1 MSLQTISQYY
11 ADVDR
16 VVQYGGNRKETA
28 IRTSFYNL
36 LNQYAQPRDLFLIP
50 ELDYRL
56 PNGKTIYPDG
66 TLKDALRLDWGYWES
81 KDTSDDL
88 AREIQ
93 KKFTAGYPNA
103 NILFEDSQTAVLFQD
118 GAEVGRCAVRNPTEL
133 DRLLT
138 NFVSFTRPE
147 IKTFRHAL
155 AQFSAD
161 VPQISDAL
169 RDMIA
174 KQNADNQAFRA
185 AQTAFLT
192 LCQTSINPDVTT
204 ADVHEMLIQHI
215 LTEEIF
221 TTVFDDPAFHQEN
234 NISQEL
240 HKLENTFFTGAVKRN
255 TLDTIK
261 PYYVVIRTEASR
273 IANHTEKQRFLKVMY
288 ENFYKAYNPKAADR
302 LGIVYTPD
310 EIVKFMLQS
319 TDHLLHQH
327 FGKILASDGVQILDP
342 ATGTGTFITDL
353 LDYLPKDKLAHKYR
367 HEIHC
372 NEVAILPYYIANLN
386 IEATFKQKMG
396 YYEPFP
402 NICFM
407 DTLDNMAFNFA
418 GNQTNIFGG
427 LSAENA
433 LRVKAQNER
442 KISVIIGNPPYNAN
456 QQNENDNNKNRE
468 YFADRKKK
476 LGGIDG
482 RIRQTFIA
490 QSTAQ
495 KTKVYDMYARFF
507 RWAMDR
513 IDAEKGGIIA
523 YITNRS
529 FIDSRTFD
537 GFRKCIQ
544 DEFSFAYI
552 VDTKSDVR
560 ANPKISGTKNNVFGI
575 QAGVAVMFLVKL
587 PRKETKP
594 GDKCQIRYVS
604 MPDEWTRLEKLTWFQ
619 DNPLKTIGFDF
630 ITPDQNANWLNM
642 VENDFETLL
651 PVVSENKGESVF
663 RLSANAIKTNRD
675 EWVYDFDRQTLL
687 RKCQYFVEI
696 YNEEVGK
703 GFVDNEGLDYSIKWS
718 RDLKNKLISKKRII
732 FNEGKVV
739 KSGWR
744 PFTNQFFYSEKIM
757 GDVFTQNHVEMFGLK
772 LDKPNRTINLSGT
785 SAMKPFQ
792 VLCSDGPTDYEF
804 VEKNQCLPLY
814 RYDAA
819 GNRID
824 NITDWGRAQF
834 VAHYGDDSIM
844 KEAIFHYTY
853 AVLHHPAYRTKYEL
867 NLKRE
872 FPRLPFYQ
880 DFAQWAAWGKALM
893 GLHIDYET
901 VTPYALV
908 RRDAVPKE
916 KVVATPLFSETIG
929 KNQLAQTPVAAK
941 APKPRL
947 KADEQA
953 GQIEID
959 DQTTLSGIPP
969 EAWQYRLGNRSALA
983 WVLDQ
988 YKEKKPTDPTIAER
1002 FDTYRFADY
1011 KEHVIGLLAR
1021 VCTVSVETM
1030 RLVNQMPLG

>member
-1 MSLQTISQYY
+1 
-11 ADVDR
+11 
-16 VVQYGGNRKETA
+16 
-28 IRTSFYNL
+28 
-36 LNQYAQPRDLFLIP
+36 
-50 ELDYRL
+50 
-56 PNGKTIYPDG
+56 
-66 TLKDALRLDWGYWES
+66 
-81 KDTSDDL
+81 
-88 AREIQ
+88 
-93 KKFTAGYPNA
+93 
-103 NILFEDSQTAVLFQD
+103 
-118 GAEVGRCAVRNPTEL
+118 
-133 DRLLT
+133 
-138 NFVSFTRPE
+138 
-147 IKTFRHAL
+147 
-155 AQFSAD
+155 
-161 VPQISDAL
+161 
-169 RDMIA
+169 
-174 KQNADNQAFRA
+174 
-185 AQTAFLT
+185 
-192 LCQTSINPDVTT
+192 
-204 ADVHEMLIQHI
+204 
-215 LTEEIF
+215 
-221 TTVFDDPAFHQEN
+221 
-234 NISQEL
+234 
-240 HKLENTFFTGAVKRN
+240 
-255 TLDTIK
+255 
-261 PYYVVIRTEASR
+261 
-273 IANHTEKQRFLKVMY
+273 
-288 ENFYKAYNPKAADR
+288 
-302 LGIVYTPD
+302 
-310 EIVKFMLQS
+310 
-319 TDHLLHQH
+319 
-327 FGKILASDGVQILDP
+327 
-342 ATGTGTFITDL
+342 
-353 LDYLPKDKLAHKYR
+353 
-367 HEIHC
+367 
-372 NEVAILPYYIANLN
+372 
-386 IEATFKQKMG
+386 
-396 YYEPFP
+396 
-402 NICFM
+402 M

-418 GNQTNIFGG
+418 GNQTTIFGG

-468 YFADRKKK
+468 YFGDRKKK

-587 PRKETKP
+587 PRKETRP

-619 DNPLKTIGFDF
+619 DNPLKTVGFDF
-630 ITPDQNANWLNM
+630 ITPDKDNNWINM
-642 VENDFETLL
+642 VENDFETML
-651 PVVSENKGESVF
+651 PLASKDVKLGRSEDALFKLFSLGVVT
-663 RLSANAIKTNRD
+663 ARD
-675 EWVYDFDRQTLL
+675 EWVYDESSEHLAVKVNHLIDKYNADVQIFKALKDSTEKAKFDT
-687 RKCQYFVEI
+687 K
-696 YNEEVGK
+696 
-703 GFVDNEGLDYSIKWS
+703 IKWT
-718 RDLKNKLISKKRII
+718 RAVKGDLVKGKIYKFQKGLIIDSLY
-732 FNEGKVV
+732 
-739 KSGWR
+739 R
-744 PFTNQFFYSEKIM
+744 PFVKRKLYFSNEL
-757 GDVFTQNHVEMFGLK
+757 NEMQYQLPHILK
-772 LDKPNRTINLSGT
+772 GKNLSINFLCVSSQNALSTMATNTAFDYCLLKMGNGGT
-785 SAMKPFQ
+785 VS
-792 VLCSDGPTDYEF
+792 
-804 VEKNQCLPLY
+804 LPLY

-834 VAHYGDDSIM
+834 VAHYGDDSIT

-872 FPRLPFYQ
+872 FPRLPFYGN
-880 DFAQWAAWGKALM
+880 FGQWAAWGQALM
-893 GLHIDYET
+893 DLHIGYET

-908 RRDAVPKE
+908 RRDAKNPSPGPSPVGRG
-916 KVVATPLFSETIG
+916 ASSPLFSSEQTPLPNG
-929 KNQLAQTPVAAK
+929 EGSGEGLRAEGFFPHQLAQTPVAAK

-959 DQTTLSGIPP
+959 DVTTLSGIPP

-988 YKEKKPTDPTIAER
+988 YKEKKPSDPTIAER

-1011 KEHVIGLLAR
+1011 KEHVIDLLAR

-1030 RLVNQMPLG
+1030 RIVAQMPG